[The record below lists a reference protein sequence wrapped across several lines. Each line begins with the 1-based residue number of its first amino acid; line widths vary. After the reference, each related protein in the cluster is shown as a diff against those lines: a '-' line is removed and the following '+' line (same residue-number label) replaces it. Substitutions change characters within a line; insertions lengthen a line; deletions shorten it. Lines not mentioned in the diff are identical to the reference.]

1 MVVKRRIKNGVK
13 KKFKIGDRVW
23 NDKRGYGTVSTET
36 YYTSSFN
43 TYTGVKYDDYLGQKY
58 PLCCETDELILVRD

>member
-1 MVVKRRIKNGVK
+1 MVVK

-23 NDKRGYGTVSTET
+23 DDKRGYGTVSTET
-36 YYTSSFN
+36 YHTSSRN